1 MSMIYVRT
9 GADCAIGPAERQQDN
24 FLIGASFIVIA
35 DGVSGAPDSEVAA
48 RVTVDTYASVA
59 KHTSQPDLIREL
71 LAAPSVVATRLAE
84 QGEAGLSTV
93 AAAVIDDNGWL
104 WLTHLGDSQ
113 LLVLRDSSIGYLSR
127 PHNSAVAAAELGRLA
142 GTTAH
147 HAITRYLGAGYEF
160 VPCLTC
166 WPLQPGDQ
174 LIATTDGVH
183 EILTVPEIIRLAG
196 TIPEPQKLAE
206 TIVATALQK
215 GISDNATCATLTALV
230 VGDQTEA
237 RVPR

>member
-1 MSMIYVRT
+1 MICIRT
-9 GADCAIGPAERQQDN
+9 GADCAFGPSERQQDN
-24 FLIGASFIVIA
+24 FLIGSSFVVIA
-35 DGVSGAPDSEVAA
+35 DGVSGARDSEVAA

-59 KHTSQPDLIREL
+59 RQTSQPELIREL
-71 LAAPSVVATRLAE
+71 LAAPRVVATRLAE

-93 AAAVIDDNGWL
+93 AAAVVDNNGWL

-127 PHNSAVAAAELGRLA
+127 PHTPAVAAAELGHPA
-142 GTTAH
+142 ATSSAH

-183 EILTVPEIIRLAG
+183 EVLTVPEIIRLAASV
-196 TIPEPQKLAE
+196 TQPQELAE
-206 TIVATALQK
+206 TIIATALQRD
-215 GISDNATCATLTALV
+215 ISDNATCATLTALV

-237 RVPR
+237 TVLR